1 MAHATTGHIDPFTG
15 SIARPVTG
23 TAAQPLTA
31 AQSITGTVDPVTGR
45 IVRPGEESDGLH
57 PAPDVPTHPAVA
69 PVQPPQK
76 SPRYSDGLT
85 IQIPKNQIITAIIT
99 TLLVIGFSAGLALT
113 GRMYMSATSEYK
125 QAQQSFDNANS
136 DLEKAKEAA
145 K

>member
-1 MAHATTGHIDPFTG
+1 M
-15 SIARPVTG
+15 S
-23 TAAQPLTA
+23 PLTPPLRPCNRPR
-31 AQSITGTVDPVTGR
+31 S
-45 IVRPGEESDGLH
+45 RPGT
-57 PAPDVPTHPAVA
+57 P
-69 PVQPPQK
+69 
-76 SPRYSDGLT
+76 

>member
-1 MAHATTGHIDPFTG
+1 M
-15 SIARPVTG
+15 
-23 TAAQPLTA
+23 
-31 AQSITGTVDPVTGR
+31 
-45 IVRPGEESDGLH
+45 
-57 PAPDVPTHPAVA
+57 
-69 PVQPPQK
+69 QPPRK
-76 SPRYSDGLT
+76 SPRYSDGPT